1 MIKTDVIKP
10 LGELLEE
17 RAMQYGSKVAY
28 WDSGKEV
35 SYLELNRQSKNISQ
49 KLRNRDLISGDKV
62 AIYLPN
68 SVNWVLACFG
78 CVRAGLVS
86 VPISYDAAPGEVSY
100 RLTDS
105 GSKFLITT
113 KERLAIIESLRGE
126 INADLKIIIV
136 DDDPVSGCENFS
148 TYCADSGELAE
159 QEIYPSIDDVA
170 FIVYTSGTTGKAKGV
185 LLTVRSML
193 WVVAACWIPGAELSD
208 KDVVLSPLP
217 LFHSYALNF
226 SVLSIVAAGASE
238 FIVEKY
244 SSNQVLS
251 LLQTGK
257 FTVLPGV
264 PTMFHYILESAK
276 ADPAIQLNGMRL
288 CISAGAILPADL
300 NKGFEEFFGIKLL
313 DGYGITETSTM
324 VTMNSPVW
332 GRTLGSCG
340 LPVVGVAVRIV
351 DPATGADLDAGLEGE
366 LIVRGP
372 NVMVGYHNKPKET
385 ATALKD
391 GWYHTGDL
399 AKADLNGYL
408 TITGRLKELIIRGGQ
423 NIAPGEIEEAV
434 LRHPAILDCAA
445 VGMEHKHLGEIPVVF
460 VVLRDGQSVEAE
472 ELIQFT
478 RTQISSYKVPA
489 AIHVV
494 AEIPRTGS
502 GKVMRFKLKEIIS

>member
-10 LGELLEE
+10 LGELLQE
-17 RAMQYGSKVAY
+17 RAAQYGAKVAY
-28 WDSGKEV
+28 WDAYKEV
-35 SYLELNRQSKNISQ
+35 SYTDLNLQTKNIDK
-49 KLRNRDLISGDKV
+49 KLRGHGLMTSDKV

-78 CVRAGLVS
+78 AVRAGLVA
-86 VPISYDAAPGEVSY
+86 VPISHDAAPGEVSY
-100 RLTDS
+100 RITDS
-105 GSKFLITT
+105 GAKVIVTT
-113 KERLAIIESLRGE
+113 KDRLSLIEGLKEE
-126 INADLKIIIV
+126 IDSNLQIIIV
-136 DDDPVSGCENFS
+136 DEDQVAGCENFS
-148 TYCADSGELAE
+148 SYCVNTPEFVE
-159 QEIYPSIDDVA
+159 EEIFASIDDVA

-185 LLTVRSML
+185 QLTLRSML
-193 WVVAACWIPGAELSD
+193 WVVAACWIPVAGMND

-226 SVLSIVAAGASE
+226 SVLSIIAAGASE
-238 FIVEKY
+238 FIIEKY
-244 SSNQVLS
+244 SSSQVLS
-251 LLQTGK
+251 LLQKGK

-276 ADPAIQLNGMRL
+276 ADSAVKLNGMRL

-300 NKGFEEFFGIKLL
+300 NKGFEEFFDIKLL

-351 DPATGADLDAGLEGE
+351 NPATGADLGPGEEGE

-372 NVMVGYHNKPKET
+372 NVMVGYHNKPTET
-385 ATALKD
+385 AAALKN

-399 AKADLNGYL
+399 AKADANGYL

-423 NIAPGEIEEAV
+423 NIAPGEVEEAV

-445 VGMEHKHLGEIPVVF
+445 VGIEHKHLGEIPVVF
-460 VVLRDGQSVEAE
+460 VVLRAGCFIESET
-472 ELIQFT
+472 LIEFT
-478 RTQISSYKVPA
+478 KGHLSSYKVPA
-489 AIHVV
+489 EVHVV

-502 GKVMRFKLKEIIS
+502 GKVMRFKLKEAI

>member
-17 RAMQYGSKVAY
+17 RAVQFGSKVAY
-28 WDSGKEV
+28 WDSYQNA
-35 SYLELNRQSKNISQ
+35 SYAELNRQSKNIAK
-49 KLRNRDLISGDKV
+49 KLRKKGLNSSDKV

-78 CVRAGLVS
+78 SVRAGLVV
-86 VPISYDAAPGEVSY
+86 VPISHDAAPGEVSY
-100 RLTDS
+100 RITDS
-105 GSKFLITT
+105 GANTIVTT
-113 KERLAIIESLRGE
+113 KDRLVVLEGLKGE
-126 INADLKIIIV
+126 IDPSLQIIII
-136 DDDPVSGCENFS
+136 DEEQIAGCENFS
-148 TYCADSGELAE
+148 AYCTDSKGLVDE
-159 QEIYPSIDDVA
+159 EISTNIDDIA

-185 LLTVRSML
+185 QLTLRSML
-193 WVVAACWIPGAELSD
+193 WVVAACWIPIAELND

-226 SVLSIVAAGASE
+226 SALSIVAAGASE

-244 SSNQVLS
+244 SSSQVLS
-251 LLQTGK
+251 LLKTGK

-276 ADPAIQLNGMRL
+276 ADSGVKLNGMRL

-351 DPATGADLDAGLEGE
+351 DPATSVDLGPGQEGE

-372 NVMVGYHNKPKET
+372 NVMVGYHNKPTET
-385 ATALKD
+385 AAALKN

-399 AKADLNGYL
+399 AKADANGYL

-423 NIAPGEIEEAV
+423 NIAPGEIEESV

-445 VGMEHKHLGEIPVVF
+445 VGVEHKHLGEIPVVF
-460 VVLRDGQSVEAE
+460 VVLREGKSVEADA
-472 ELIQFT
+472 LIEFT
-478 RTQISSYKVPA
+478 KAHLSAYKVPA
-489 AIHVV
+489 EIHVV
-494 AEIPRTGS
+494 KEIPRTGS
-502 GKVMRFKLKEIIS
+502 GKVMRFKLKETI

>member
-17 RAMQYGSKVAY
+17 RAVQFGSKVAY
-28 WDSGKEV
+28 WDSYQNA
-35 SYLELNRQSKNISQ
+35 SYSELNRQSKNIAK
-49 KLRNRDLISGDKV
+49 KLHKKGLNSSDKV

-68 SVNWVLACFG
+68 SVNWVLAGFG
-78 CVRAGLVS
+78 SVRAGLVV
-86 VPISYDAAPGEVSY
+86 VPISHDAAPGEVSY
-100 RLTDS
+100 RITDS
-105 GSKFLITT
+105 GANTIVTT
-113 KERLAIIESLRGE
+113 KDRLVVLEGLKGE
-126 INADLKIIIV
+126 IDPSLQIIII
-136 DDDPVSGCENFS
+136 DEEQIAGCENFS
-148 TYCADSGELAE
+148 AYCTDSKGLVDE
-159 QEIYPSIDDVA
+159 EISTNIDDIA

-185 LLTVRSML
+185 QLTLRSML
-193 WVVAACWIPGAELSD
+193 WVVAACWIPIAELND

-226 SVLSIVAAGASE
+226 SALSIVAAGASE

-244 SSNQVLS
+244 SSSQVLS
-251 LLQTGK
+251 LLKTGK

-276 ADPAIQLNGMRL
+276 ADSGVKLNGMRL

-351 DPATGADLDAGLEGE
+351 DPATSVDLGPGQEGE

-372 NVMVGYHNKPKET
+372 NVMVGYHNKPTET
-385 ATALKD
+385 AAALKN

-399 AKADLNGYL
+399 AKADANGYL

-423 NIAPGEIEEAV
+423 NIAPGEVEEAV

-445 VGMEHKHLGEIPVVF
+445 VGVEHKHLGEIPIVF
-460 VVLRDGQSVEAE
+460 VVLREGKSVEADA
-472 ELIQFT
+472 LIEFT
-478 RTQISSYKVPA
+478 KTHLSAYKVPA
-489 AIHVV
+489 EVHVV
-494 AEIPRTGS
+494 KEIPRTGS
-502 GKVMRFKLKEIIS
+502 GKVMRFKLKETI

>member
-17 RAMQYGSKVAY
+17 RAVQFGSKVAY
-28 WDSGKEV
+28 WDSYQNA
-35 SYLELNRQSKNISQ
+35 SYSELNRQSKNIAK
-49 KLRNRDLISGDKV
+49 KLYKKGLNSSDKV

-78 CVRAGLVS
+78 SVRAGLVV
-86 VPISYDAAPGEVSY
+86 VPISHDAAPGEVSY
-100 RLTDS
+100 RITDS
-105 GSKFLITT
+105 GANTIVTT
-113 KERLAIIESLRGE
+113 KDRLVVLEGLKGE
-126 INADLKIIIV
+126 IDPSLQIIII
-136 DDDPVSGCENFS
+136 DEEQIAGCENFS
-148 TYCADSGELAE
+148 AYCTDSKGLVDE
-159 QEIYPSIDDVA
+159 EISTNIDDIA

-185 LLTVRSML
+185 QLTLRSML
-193 WVVAACWIPGAELSD
+193 WVVAACWIPIAELND

-226 SVLSIVAAGASE
+226 SALSIVAAGASE

-244 SSNQVLS
+244 SSSQVLN
-251 LLQTGK
+251 LLKTGK

-276 ADPAIQLNGMRL
+276 ADSAVKLNGMRL

-351 DPATGADLDAGLEGE
+351 DPATSVDLGPGQEGE

-372 NVMVGYHNKPKET
+372 NVMVGYHNKPTET
-385 ATALKD
+385 AAALKN

-399 AKADLNGYL
+399 AKADANGYL

-423 NIAPGEIEEAV
+423 NIAPGEVEEAV

-445 VGMEHKHLGEIPVVF
+445 VGIEHKHLGEIPVVF
-460 VVLRDGQSVEAE
+460 VVLREGKSVESDA
-472 ELIQFT
+472 LIEFT
-478 RTQISSYKVPA
+478 KTHLSAYKVPA
-489 AIHVV
+489 EVHVV
-494 AEIPRTGS
+494 KEIPRTGS
-502 GKVMRFKLKEIIS
+502 GKVMRFKLKETI

>member
-10 LGELLEE
+10 LGELLEQ
-17 RAMQYGSKVAY
+17 RAVQYGPKVAY
-28 WDSGKEV
+28 WDSYKEA
-35 SYLELNRQSKNISQ
+35 SYFELNRQTRNISK
-49 KLRNRDLISGDKV
+49 KLRSQGFLTADKV

-68 SVNWVLACFG
+68 SVNWVLSCFG
-78 CVRAGLVS
+78 VVRAGFVA
-86 VPISYDAAPGEVSY
+86 VPISHDAAPGEVSY
-100 RLTDS
+100 RITDS
-105 GSKFLITT
+105 GAKVIITT
-113 KERLAIIESLRGE
+113 KDRLDLLGGLKAEIGTSLQ
-126 INADLKIIIV
+126 IIIV
-136 DDDPVSGCENFS
+136 DEDRTVGCENFS
-148 TYCADSGELAE
+148 EYCADSPQLVEE
-159 QEIYPSIDDVA
+159 EIQTSIDDVA

-185 LLTVRSML
+185 QLTLRSML
-193 WVVAACWIPGAELSD
+193 WVVAACWIPIAEISD

-226 SVLSIVAAGASE
+226 SALSIVAAGASE

-244 SSNQVLS
+244 SSSQVLT
-251 LLQTGK
+251 LLKTGK

-276 ADPAIQLNGMRL
+276 ADSAVKLNGMRL

-300 NKGFEEFFGIKLL
+300 NRGFEEFFAIKLL

-351 DPATGADLDAGLEGE
+351 DPATGADLGPGQEGE

-372 NVMVGYHNKPKET
+372 NVMVGYHNKPTET
-385 ATALKD
+385 AAALKN

-399 AKADLNGYL
+399 AKADANGYL

-445 VGMEHKHLGEIPVVF
+445 VGIEHKHLGEIPVVF
-460 VVLRDGQSVEAE
+460 IVLRDGKSIGAE
-472 ELIQFT
+472 ELIEFT
-478 RTQISSYKVPA
+478 KGHLSSYKVPA
-489 AIHVV
+489 QIHAVK
-494 AEIPRTGS
+494 EIPRTGS
-502 GKVMRFKLKEIIS
+502 GKVMRFKLKEAI

>member
-17 RAMQYGSKVAY
+17 RAVQFGSKVAY
-28 WDSGKEV
+28 WDSYQNA
-35 SYLELNRQSKNISQ
+35 SYSELNRQSKNIAK
-49 KLRNRDLISGDKV
+49 KLHKKGLNSSDKV

-78 CVRAGLVS
+78 SVRAGLVV
-86 VPISYDAAPGEVSY
+86 VPISHDAAPGEVSY
-100 RLTDS
+100 RITDS
-105 GSKFLITT
+105 GANTIVTT
-113 KERLAIIESLRGE
+113 KDRLVVLEGLKGE
-126 INADLKIIIV
+126 IDPSLQIIII
-136 DDDPVSGCENFS
+136 DEEQIAGCENFS
-148 TYCADSGELAE
+148 AYCTDSKGLVDE
-159 QEIYPSIDDVA
+159 EISTNIDDIA

-185 LLTVRSML
+185 QLTLRSML
-193 WVVAACWIPGAELSD
+193 WVVAACWIPIAELND

-226 SVLSIVAAGASE
+226 SALSIVAAGASE

-244 SSNQVLS
+244 SSSQVLS
-251 LLQTGK
+251 LLKTGK

-276 ADPAIQLNGMRL
+276 ADSGVKLNGMRL

-351 DPATGADLDAGLEGE
+351 DPATSVDLGPGQEGE

-372 NVMVGYHNKPKET
+372 NVMVGYHNKPTET
-385 ATALKD
+385 AAALKN

-399 AKADLNGYL
+399 AKADANGYL

-423 NIAPGEIEEAV
+423 NIAPGEVEEAV

-445 VGMEHKHLGEIPVVF
+445 VGVEHKHLGEIPIVF
-460 VVLRDGQSVEAE
+460 VVLREGKSVEADA
-472 ELIQFT
+472 LIEFT
-478 RTQISSYKVPA
+478 KTHLSAYKVPA
-489 AIHVV
+489 EVHVV
-494 AEIPRTGS
+494 KEIPRTGS
-502 GKVMRFKLKEIIS
+502 GKVMRFKLKETI

>member
-10 LGELLEE
+10 LGQLLEE
-17 RAMQYGSKVAY
+17 RAAQYGAKVAY
-28 WDSGKEV
+28 WDSYKEAT
-35 SYLELNRQSKNISQ
+35 YAELNRQSRNIAKQ
-49 KLRNRDLISGDKV
+49 LREKGLLPSDKV

-78 CVRAGLVS
+78 AVRAGLVA
-86 VPISYDAAPGEVSY
+86 VPISNDAAPGEVSY
-100 RLTDS
+100 RITDS
-105 GSKFLITT
+105 GAKVIITSKD
-113 KERLAIIESLRGE
+113 RLGVLEGLKGE
-126 INADLKIIIV
+126 IDPSLKIIIV
-136 DDDPVSGCENFS
+136 DEEQIAGCGNFS
-148 TYCADSGELAE
+148 TYCADSKGSFDENGLT
-159 QEIYPSIDDVA
+159 SIDDVA

-185 LLTVRSML
+185 LLTIRSML
-193 WVVAACWIPGAELSD
+193 WVVAACWIPVAELNED
-208 KDVVLSPLP
+208 DVVLSPLP

-244 SSNQVLS
+244 SSSQVLS

-276 ADPAIQLNGMRL
+276 ADSAVKLNGMRL

-300 NKGFEEFFGIKLL
+300 NRGFEEFFGIKLL

-324 VTMNSPVW
+324 VTMNSPIW

-351 DPATGADLDAGLEGE
+351 DPASGADLGPGQEGE

-372 NVMVGYHNKPKET
+372 NVMVGYHNKPVET
-385 ATALKD
+385 AAALKN

-399 AKADLNGYL
+399 AKADANGYL

-423 NIAPGEIEEAV
+423 NIAPGEVEEAV
-434 LRHPAILDCAA
+434 LRHPAVLDCAA
-445 VGMEHKHLGEIPVVF
+445 VGIEHKHLGEIPVVF
-460 VVLRDGQSVEAE
+460 IVLREGQSVESE
-472 ELIQFT
+472 VLIEFT
-478 RTQISSYKVPA
+478 KDHLSSYKVPA
-489 AIHVV
+489 EVHVV
-494 AEIPRTGS
+494 KEIPRTGS
-502 GKVMRFKLKEIIS
+502 GKVMRFKLKEAI

>member
-10 LGELLEE
+10 LGQLLEE
-17 RAMQYGSKVAY
+17 RAAQYGAKVAY
-28 WDSGKEV
+28 WDSYKEAT
-35 SYLELNRQSKNISQ
+35 YAELNRQSRNIAKQ
-49 KLRNRDLISGDKV
+49 LREKGLLPSDKV

-78 CVRAGLVS
+78 AVRAGLVA
-86 VPISYDAAPGEVSY
+86 VPISNDAAPGEVSY
-100 RLTDS
+100 RITDS
-105 GSKFLITT
+105 GAKVIITSKD
-113 KERLAIIESLRGE
+113 RLGVLEGLKGE
-126 INADLKIIIV
+126 IDPSLKIIIV
-136 DDDPVSGCENFS
+136 DEEQIAGCGNFS
-148 TYCADSGELAE
+148 TYCADSKGSFDENGLT
-159 QEIYPSIDDVA
+159 SIDDVA

-185 LLTVRSML
+185 LLTIRSML
-193 WVVAACWIPGAELSD
+193 WVVAACWIPVAELNED
-208 KDVVLSPLP
+208 DVVLSPLP

-244 SSNQVLS
+244 SSSQVLS

-276 ADPAIQLNGMRL
+276 ADSAVKLNGMRL

-300 NKGFEEFFGIKLL
+300 NRGFEEFFGIKLL

-324 VTMNSPVW
+324 VTMNSPIW

-351 DPATGADLDAGLEGE
+351 DPASGADLGPGQEGE

-372 NVMVGYHNKPKET
+372 NVMVGYHNKPVET
-385 ATALKD
+385 AAALKN

-399 AKADLNGYL
+399 AKADANGYL

-423 NIAPGEIEEAV
+423 NIAPGEVEEAV
-434 LRHPAILDCAA
+434 LRHPAVLDCAA
-445 VGMEHKHLGEIPVVF
+445 VGIEHKHLGEIPVVF
-460 VVLRDGQSVEAE
+460 IVLREGQSVESE
-472 ELIQFT
+472 VLIEFT
-478 RTQISSYKVPA
+478 KGHLSSYKVPA
-489 AIHVV
+489 EVHLVK
-494 AEIPRTGS
+494 EIPRTGS
-502 GKVMRFKLKEIIS
+502 GKVMRFKLKEAI

>member
-10 LGELLEE
+10 LGQLLEE
-17 RAMQYGSKVAY
+17 RAVQYGSKVAY
-28 WDSGKEV
+28 WDSYKNA
-35 SYLELNRQSKNISQ
+35 SYSELNRQSKNIAK
-49 KLRNRDLISGDKV
+49 KLRIKGLNGSDKV

-78 CVRAGLVS
+78 SVRAGLVV
-86 VPISYDAAPGEVSY
+86 VPISHDAAPGEVSY
-100 RLTDS
+100 RITDS
-105 GSKFLITT
+105 GAHTIVTT
-113 KERLAIIESLRGE
+113 KDRLGVLEG
-126 INADLKIIIV
+126 LKSEVNPKLQIIIV
-136 DDDPVSGCENFS
+136 DEEQIAGCENFS
-148 TYCADSGELAE
+148 AYCTDLKDSVDE
-159 QEIYPSIDDVA
+159 EISTSIDDIA

-185 LLTVRSML
+185 QLTLRSML
-193 WVVAACWIPGAELSD
+193 WVVAACWIPIAEMND

-244 SSNQVLS
+244 SSSHVLS
-251 LLQTGK
+251 LLKTGK

-276 ADPAIQLNGMRL
+276 ADSAVKLNGMRL
-288 CISAGAILPADL
+288 CISAGAIMPADL

-324 VTMNSPVW
+324 VTMNSPIW

-351 DPATGADLDAGLEGE
+351 DPTTSVDLGPGQEGE

-372 NVMVGYHNKPKET
+372 NVMVGYHNKPTET
-385 ATALKD
+385 AAALKN

-399 AKADLNGYL
+399 AKADANGYL

-423 NIAPGEIEEAV
+423 NIAPGEIEESV

-445 VGMEHKHLGEIPVVF
+445 VGIEHKHLGEIPVVF
-460 VVLRDGQSVEAE
+460 VVLREGKSVEDDA
-472 ELIQFT
+472 LIEFT
-478 RTQISSYKVPA
+478 KGHLSAYKVPVEV
-489 AIHVV
+489 HVV
-494 AEIPRTGS
+494 KEIPRTGS
-502 GKVMRFKLKEIIS
+502 GKIMRFKLKETI

>member
-10 LGELLEE
+10 LGQLLEE
-17 RAMQYGSKVAY
+17 RAAQYGSKVAY
-28 WDSGKEV
+28 WDSHKEA
-35 SYLELNRQSKNISQ
+35 SYFELNRQSENIAK
-49 KLRNRDLISGDKV
+49 KLRSQGLVSSDKI

-78 CVRAGLVS
+78 VVRAGLVA
-86 VPISYDAAPGEVSY
+86 VPISHDAAPGEVSY
-100 RLTDS
+100 RIADS
-105 GSKFLITT
+105 GAKAIVTT
-113 KERLAIIESLRGE
+113 KDRLGLLEGLKGE
-126 INADLKIIIV
+126 IDARLQIIIV
-136 DDDPVSGCENFS
+136 DDEQIAGCENFS
-148 TYCADSGELAE
+148 AYCTDDPELVE
-159 QEIYPSIDDVA
+159 EEIHSSIDDVA

-185 LLTVRSML
+185 QLTVRSML
-193 WVVAACWIPGAELSD
+193 WVVAACWIPIAEMD
-208 KDVVLSPLP
+208 ENDVVLSPLP

-226 SVLSIVAAGASE
+226 SVLSILAAGASE

-244 SSNQVLS
+244 SSSQVLS

-276 ADPAIQLNGMRL
+276 ADSAVKLNGMRL

-300 NKGFEEFFGIKLL
+300 NRGFEEFFGIKLL

-351 DPATGADLDAGLEGE
+351 DPGTGADLGPGQEGE

-372 NVMVGYHNKPKET
+372 NVMVGYHNKPAET
-385 ATALKD
+385 AAALKD

-399 AKADLNGYL
+399 AKADANGYL

-423 NIAPGEIEEAV
+423 NIAPGEVEEAV

-445 VGMEHKHLGEIPVVF
+445 VGIEHKHLGEIPVVF
-460 VVLRDGQSVEAE
+460 VVLRNGQSVEAD
-472 ELIQFT
+472 ELIEFT
-478 RTQISSYKVPA
+478 KGHLSSYKVPA
-489 AIHVV
+489 EVHVV
-494 AEIPRTGS
+494 KEIPRTGS
-502 GKVMRFKLKEIIS
+502 GKVMRFKLKEAI

>member
-10 LGELLEE
+10 LGELLEQ
-17 RAMQYGSKVAY
+17 RAVQYGSKVAY
-28 WDSGKEV
+28 WDSYKEA
-35 SYLELNRQSKNISQ
+35 SYFELNRQSGNISK
-49 KLRNRDLISGDKV
+49 KLRSQGFLSADKV

-68 SVNWVLACFG
+68 SVNWVLSCFG
-78 CVRAGLVS
+78 VVRSGLVA
-86 VPISYDAAPGEVSY
+86 VPISHDAAPGEVSY
-100 RLTDS
+100 RITDS
-105 GSKFLITT
+105 GAKAIITT
-113 KERLAIIESLRGE
+113 KDRLALLGGLKDEIGTSLQ
-126 INADLKIIIV
+126 IIIV
-136 DDDPVSGCENFS
+136 DEDRALGCENFS
-148 TYCADSGELAE
+148 EYCADSPQLVEE
-159 QEIYPSIDDVA
+159 EIQTSIDEVA

-185 LLTVRSML
+185 QLTLRSML
-193 WVVAACWIPGAELSD
+193 WVVAACWIPIAEIND

-226 SVLSIVAAGASE
+226 SVLSIIAAGASE

-244 SSNQVLS
+244 SSSQVLT
-251 LLQTGK
+251 LLKTGN

-276 ADPAIQLNGMRL
+276 ADSAVKLNGMRL

-300 NKGFEEFFGIKLL
+300 NRGFEEFFAIKLL

-351 DPATGADLDAGLEGE
+351 DPTTGADLGPGQEGE

-372 NVMVGYHNKPKET
+372 NVMVGYHNKPTET
-385 ATALKD
+385 AAALKN

-399 AKADLNGYL
+399 AKADANGYL

-445 VGMEHKHLGEIPVVF
+445 VGIEHKHLGEIPVVF
-460 VVLRDGQSVEAE
+460 IVLRDGKSIGAE
-472 ELIQFT
+472 ELIDFT
-478 RTQISSYKVPA
+478 KGHLSSYKVPA
-489 AIHVV
+489 QIHVV
-494 AEIPRTGS
+494 KEIPRTGS
-502 GKVMRFKLKEIIS
+502 GKVMRFKLKEAI

>member
-10 LGELLEE
+10 LGQLLEE
-17 RAMQYGSKVAY
+17 RAGQYGAKVAY
-28 WDSGKEV
+28 WDSYKEATY
-35 SYLELNRQSKNISQ
+35 SELNRQSKNIAKQ
-49 KLRNRDLISGDKV
+49 LLEKGLRASDKV
-62 AIYLPN
+62 SIYLPN

-78 CVRAGLVS
+78 VVRAGLVA
-86 VPISYDAAPGEVSY
+86 VPISNDAAPGEVSY
-100 RLTDS
+100 RINDS
-105 GSKFLITT
+105 GAKVIITSKD
-113 KERLAIIESLRGE
+113 RLGVLAGLKSE
-126 INADLKIIIV
+126 IDPSLKIIIV
-136 DDDPVSGCENFS
+136 DEEQIAGCENFS
-148 TYCADSGELAE
+148 IYCADSKGSFNE
-159 QEIYPSIDDVA
+159 QGLTNIDDVA

-185 LLTVRSML
+185 QLTVRSML
-193 WVVAACWIPGAELSD
+193 WVVAACWIPIAEMNED
-208 KDVVLSPLP
+208 DVVLSPLP

-244 SSNQVLS
+244 SSSQVLS

-276 ADPAIQLNGMRL
+276 ADSAVQLNGMRL
-288 CISAGAILPADL
+288 CISAGAILPAAL
-300 NKGFEEFFGIKLL
+300 NRGFEEFFGIKLL

-351 DPATGADLDAGLEGE
+351 DPATGADLGPGQEGE

-372 NVMVGYHNKPKET
+372 NVMVGYHNKPVET
-385 ATALKD
+385 AAALKN

-399 AKADLNGYL
+399 AKADANGYL

-423 NIAPGEIEEAV
+423 NIAPGEVEEAV
-434 LRHPAILDCAA
+434 LRHPAVLDCAA
-445 VGMEHKHLGEIPVVF
+445 VGIEHKHLGEIPVVF
-460 VVLRDGQSVEAE
+460 IVLREGQSVQSEA
-472 ELIQFT
+472 LIEFT
-478 RTQISSYKVPA
+478 KSHLSSYKVPA
-489 AIHVV
+489 EVHVV
-494 AEIPRTGS
+494 KEIPRTGS
-502 GKVMRFKLKEIIS
+502 GKVMRFKLKEAI

>member
-17 RAMQYGSKVAY
+17 RAVQFGSKVAY
-28 WDSGKEV
+28 WDSYQNA
-35 SYLELNRQSKNISQ
+35 SYSELNRQSKNIAK
-49 KLRNRDLISGDKV
+49 KLYKKGLNSSDKV

-78 CVRAGLVS
+78 SVRAGLVV
-86 VPISYDAAPGEVSY
+86 VPISHDAAPGEVSY
-100 RLTDS
+100 RITDS
-105 GSKFLITT
+105 GANTIVTT
-113 KERLAIIESLRGE
+113 KDRLVVLEGLKGE
-126 INADLKIIIV
+126 IDPSLQIIII
-136 DDDPVSGCENFS
+136 DEEQIAGCENFS
-148 TYCADSGELAE
+148 AYCTDSKGLVDE
-159 QEIYPSIDDVA
+159 EISTNIDDIA

-185 LLTVRSML
+185 QLTLRSML
-193 WVVAACWIPGAELSD
+193 WVVAACWIPIAELND

-226 SVLSIVAAGASE
+226 SALSIVAAGASE

-244 SSNQVLS
+244 SSSQVLS
-251 LLQTGK
+251 LLKTGK

-276 ADPAIQLNGMRL
+276 ADSAVKLNGMRL

-351 DPATGADLDAGLEGE
+351 DPATSVDLGPGQEGE

-372 NVMVGYHNKPKET
+372 NVMVGYHNKPTET
-385 ATALKD
+385 AAALKN

-399 AKADLNGYL
+399 AKADANGYL

-423 NIAPGEIEEAV
+423 NIAPGEVEEAV

-445 VGMEHKHLGEIPVVF
+445 VGVEHKHLGEIPVVF
-460 VVLRDGQSVEAE
+460 VVLREGKSVEADA
-472 ELIQFT
+472 LIEFT
-478 RTQISSYKVPA
+478 KTHLSAYKVPA
-489 AIHVV
+489 EVHVV
-494 AEIPRTGS
+494 KEIPRTGS
-502 GKVMRFKLKEIIS
+502 GKVMRFKLKETI

>member
-17 RAMQYGSKVAY
+17 RAVQFGSKVAY
-28 WDSGKEV
+28 WDSYQNA
-35 SYLELNRQSKNISQ
+35 SYSELNRQSKNIAK
-49 KLRNRDLISGDKV
+49 KLRKKGLNSSDKV

-78 CVRAGLVS
+78 SVRAGLVV
-86 VPISYDAAPGEVSY
+86 VPISHDAAPGEVSY
-100 RLTDS
+100 RITDS
-105 GSKFLITT
+105 GANTIVTT
-113 KERLAIIESLRGE
+113 KDRLVVLEGLKGE
-126 INADLKIIIV
+126 IDPSLQIIII
-136 DDDPVSGCENFS
+136 DEEQIAGCENFS
-148 TYCADSGELAE
+148 AYCTDSKGLVDE
-159 QEIYPSIDDVA
+159 EISTNIDDIA

-185 LLTVRSML
+185 QLTLRSML
-193 WVVAACWIPGAELSD
+193 WVVAACWIPIAELND

-226 SVLSIVAAGASE
+226 SALSIVAAGASE

-244 SSNQVLS
+244 SSSQVLS
-251 LLQTGK
+251 LLKTGK

-276 ADPAIQLNGMRL
+276 ADSGVKLNGIRL

-300 NKGFEEFFGIKLL
+300 NRGFDEFFGIKLL

-351 DPATGADLDAGLEGE
+351 DPATSVDLGPGQEGE

-372 NVMVGYHNKPKET
+372 NVMVGYHNKPTET
-385 ATALKD
+385 AAALKN

-399 AKADLNGYL
+399 AKADANGYL

-423 NIAPGEIEEAV
+423 NIAPGEVEEAV

-445 VGMEHKHLGEIPVVF
+445 VGVEHKHLGEIPVVF
-460 VVLRDGQSVEAE
+460 VVLREGKSVEADA
-472 ELIQFT
+472 LIEFT
-478 RTQISSYKVPA
+478 KAHLSAYKVPA
-489 AIHVV
+489 EVHVV
-494 AEIPRTGS
+494 KEIPRTGS
-502 GKVMRFKLKEIIS
+502 GKVMRFKLKETI

>member
-17 RAMQYGSKVAY
+17 RAVQFGSKVAY
-28 WDSGKEV
+28 WDSYQNA
-35 SYLELNRQSKNISQ
+35 SYAELNRQSKNIAK
-49 KLRNRDLISGDKV
+49 KLRKKGLNSSDKV

-78 CVRAGLVS
+78 SVRAGLVV
-86 VPISYDAAPGEVSY
+86 VPISHDAAPGEVSY
-100 RLTDS
+100 RITDS
-105 GSKFLITT
+105 GANTIVTT
-113 KERLAIIESLRGE
+113 KDRLVVLEGLKGE
-126 INADLKIIIV
+126 IDPSLQIIII
-136 DDDPVSGCENFS
+136 DEEQIAGCENFS
-148 TYCADSGELAE
+148 AYCTDSKGLVDE
-159 QEIYPSIDDVA
+159 EISTNIDDIA

-185 LLTVRSML
+185 QLTLRSML
-193 WVVAACWIPGAELSD
+193 WVVAACWIPIAELND

-226 SVLSIVAAGASE
+226 SALSIVAAGASE

-244 SSNQVLS
+244 SSSQVLS
-251 LLQTGK
+251 LLKTGK

-276 ADPAIQLNGMRL
+276 ADSCVKLNGMRL

-351 DPATGADLDAGLEGE
+351 DPATSVDLGPGQEGE

-372 NVMVGYHNKPKET
+372 NVMVGYHNKPTET
-385 ATALKD
+385 AAALKN

-399 AKADLNGYL
+399 AKADANGYL

-423 NIAPGEIEEAV
+423 NIAPGEVEEAV

-445 VGMEHKHLGEIPVVF
+445 VGVEHKHLGEIPVVF
-460 VVLRDGQSVEAE
+460 VVLREGKSVEADA
-472 ELIQFT
+472 LIEFT
-478 RTQISSYKVPA
+478 KAHLSAYKVPA
-489 AIHVV
+489 EIHVV
-494 AEIPRTGS
+494 KEIPRTGS
-502 GKVMRFKLKEIIS
+502 GKVMRFKLKETI

>member
-10 LGELLEE
+10 LGKLLEE
-17 RAMQYGSKVAY
+17 RAVQYGSKVAY
-28 WDSGKEV
+28 WDSYKEA
-35 SYLELNRQSKNISQ
+35 SYSELNRQSKNIAI
-49 KLRNRDLISGDKV
+49 KLRGKGLAASDKV

-78 CVRAGLVS
+78 SVRAGLVA
-86 VPISYDAAPGEVSY
+86 VPISHDAAPGEVSY
-100 RLTDS
+100 RIADS
-105 GSKFLITT
+105 GAKVIVTT
-113 KERLAIIESLRGE
+113 KDCLGILEG
-126 INADLKIIIV
+126 LKSENGSNLQIIIV
-136 DDDPVSGCENFS
+136 DDEQIAGCDNFS
-148 TYCADSGELAE
+148 AYCADSDSSTDV
-159 QEIYPSIDDVA
+159 EISTNIDEVA

-185 LLTVRSML
+185 QLTVRSML
-193 WVVAACWIPGAELSD
+193 WVVAACWIPIAEMND

-244 SSNQVLS
+244 SSSQVLS

-276 ADPAIQLNGMRL
+276 ADSAVKLNGMRL

-300 NKGFEEFFGIKLL
+300 NRGFEEFFGIKLL

-340 LPVVGVAVRIV
+340 LPVVGVAVRII
-351 DPATGADLDAGLEGE
+351 DPATGADLGPGQEGE

-372 NVMVGYHNKPKET
+372 NVMVGYHNKPAET
-385 ATALKD
+385 AAALKN

-399 AKADLNGYL
+399 AKADANGYL

-423 NIAPGEIEEAV
+423 NIAPGEVEEAV

-445 VGMEHKHLGEIPVVF
+445 VGIEHKHLGEIPVVF
-460 VVLRDGQSVEAE
+460 VVLRDGQSVDSDV
-472 ELIQFT
+472 LIEFT
-478 RTQISSYKVPA
+478 KGHISSYKVPA
-489 AIHVV
+489 EVHVV
-494 AEIPRTGS
+494 KEIPRTGS
-502 GKVMRFKLKEIIS
+502 GKVMRFKLKEAI

>member
-17 RAMQYGSKVAY
+17 RAVQFGSKVAY
-28 WDSGKEV
+28 WDSYQNA
-35 SYLELNRQSKNISQ
+35 SYSELNRQSKNIAK
-49 KLRNRDLISGDKV
+49 KLRKKGLNSSDKV

-78 CVRAGLVS
+78 SVRAGLVV
-86 VPISYDAAPGEVSY
+86 VPISHDAAPGEVSY
-100 RLTDS
+100 RITDS
-105 GSKFLITT
+105 GANTIVTT
-113 KERLAIIESLRGE
+113 KDRLVVLEGLKGE
-126 INADLKIIIV
+126 IDPSLQIIII
-136 DDDPVSGCENFS
+136 DEEQIAGCENFS
-148 TYCADSGELAE
+148 AYCTDSKGLVDE
-159 QEIYPSIDDVA
+159 EISTNIDDIA

-185 LLTVRSML
+185 QLTLRSML
-193 WVVAACWIPGAELSD
+193 WVVAACWIPIAELND

-226 SVLSIVAAGASE
+226 SALSIVAAGASE

-244 SSNQVLS
+244 SSSQVLS
-251 LLQTGK
+251 LLKTGK

-276 ADPAIQLNGMRL
+276 ADSGVKLNGMRL

-351 DPATGADLDAGLEGE
+351 DPATSVDLGPGQEGE

-372 NVMVGYHNKPKET
+372 NVMVGYHNKPTET
-385 ATALKD
+385 AAALKN

-399 AKADLNGYL
+399 AKADANGYL

-423 NIAPGEIEEAV
+423 NIAPGEVEEAV

-445 VGMEHKHLGEIPVVF
+445 VGVEHKHLGEIPVVF
-460 VVLRDGQSVEAE
+460 VVLREGKSVEADA
-472 ELIQFT
+472 LIEFT
-478 RTQISSYKVPA
+478 KAHLSAYKVPA
-489 AIHVV
+489 EIHVV
-494 AEIPRTGS
+494 KEIPRTGS
-502 GKVMRFKLKEIIS
+502 GKVMRFKLKETI

>member
-10 LGELLEE
+10 LGQLLEE
-17 RAMQYGSKVAY
+17 RAAQYGAKVAY
-28 WDSGKEV
+28 WDSYAQT
-35 SYLELNRQSKNISQ
+35 SYAELNRQSRNIAK
-49 KLRNRDLISGDKV
+49 KLRENGLLPSDKV

-78 CVRAGLVS
+78 AVRAGLVV
-86 VPISYDAAPGEVSY
+86 VPISNDAAPGEVSY
-100 RLTDS
+100 RITDS
-105 GSKFLITT
+105 GAKVIITSKD
-113 KERLAIIESLRGE
+113 RLGVLEGLKSE
-126 INADLKIIIV
+126 IDTSLKIIIV
-136 DDDPVSGCENFS
+136 DKEQITGCENFS
-148 TYCADSGELAE
+148 TYCADSKGSFDENGLT
-159 QEIYPSIDDVA
+159 SIDDVA

-193 WVVAACWIPGAELSD
+193 WVVAACWIPVAELNED
-208 KDVVLSPLP
+208 DVVLSPLP

-244 SSNQVLS
+244 SSSQVLS

-276 ADPAIQLNGMRL
+276 ADSAVKLNGMRL

-300 NKGFEEFFGIKLL
+300 NRGFEEFFGIKLL

-324 VTMNSPVW
+324 VTMNSPIW

-351 DPATGADLDAGLEGE
+351 DPATGADLCLGQEGE

-372 NVMVGYHNKPKET
+372 NVMVGYHNKPVET
-385 ATALKD
+385 AAALKN

-399 AKADLNGYL
+399 AKADANGYL

-423 NIAPGEIEEAV
+423 NIAPGEVEEAV
-434 LRHPAILDCAA
+434 LRHPAVLDCAA
-445 VGMEHKHLGEIPVVF
+445 VGIEHKHLGEIPVVF
-460 VVLRDGQSVEAE
+460 IVLREGQSVESEA
-472 ELIQFT
+472 LIEFT
-478 RTQISSYKVPA
+478 KGHLSSYKVPSEV
-489 AIHVV
+489 HVV
-494 AEIPRTGS
+494 KEIPRTGS
-502 GKVMRFKLKEIIS
+502 GKVMRFKLKEAI